1 MDTVSAFRVI
11 YLETPSGYQLG
22 DEYLRHTA
30 WTSLDAPKLDV
41 VALLDSPAGQQMRA
55 TAMAVYAVVLDVIA
69 TDAGDGTEALEYV
82 VASPTFLDGGSIET
96 QTTGLCELVRDLLV
110 TQFPCSPVEYL
121 SGFSR

>member
-1 MDTVSAFRVI
+1 MSSVSAFRVV
-11 YLETPSGYQLG
+11 YLETPSGYQPG
-22 DEYLRHTA
+22 DEYLRHIA
-30 WTSLDAPKLDV
+30 LTSLDAPKDDV
-41 VALLDSPAGQQMRA
+41 VALFDSSAGQQMRA
-55 TAMAVYAVVLDVIA
+55 TAMAVYAVVLDVVA

-110 TQFPCSPVEYL
+110 TQFPCSPVEFL

>member
-1 MDTVSAFRVI
+1 MDTVSAFRVV

-30 WTSLDAPKLDV
+30 WTSLDALKDEV
-41 VALLDSPAGQQMRA
+41 VSLFGSPAGQQMRSN
-55 TAMAVYAVVLDVIA
+55 AMAIYAVVLDVVA

-121 SGFSR
+121 AGFSR